1 MDKIIVGK
9 FIGNYLQALKEGGE
23 QGVEARLKE
32 IREETFKRMADQPN
46 NSLTWKQICKRL
58 NLCEKCGHAKHDEE
72 DDDAGG

>member
-1 MDKIIVGK
+1 
-9 FIGNYLQALKEGGE
+9 
-23 QGVEARLKE
+23 
-32 IREETFKRMADQPN
+32 MADQPN

>member
-9 FIGNYLQALKEGGE
+9 LIGNYLQTLKEGGE

-32 IREETFKRMADQPN
+32 IREKTFKRMADQPN

-58 NLCEKCGHAKHDEE
+58 NLCEKCGHTKHDEE
-72 DDDAGG
+72 DDDTGG